1 MILQALYDYYQ
12 RKSASE
18 KGSIAPEGWVC
29 RGVDYAII
37 ISDEGL
43 FNNIEQRFTI
53 EKNKII
59 SNQVFLPAIGKQAM
73 KHTNSGKDANLLW
86 DNAGFVLGLGG
97 KGQIKVASF
106 IQTINEWFDVPSLND
121 RALSAV
127 RGFYNDFDNNR
138 SRVLAFIDSLGFSKD
153 FEKRDPIM
161 AFCLLGDRDYVHTR
175 EKVKSAYE
183 LKITNV
189 DPNAPRGNCLVTGK
203 ANTPIVLNETV
214 IKNVW
219 GGQSSGTNII
229 SFNKR
234 SFESYGKSEK
244 AGENAPVSIEASS
257 AYTSA
262 LNYLLSSAQR
272 MQVGDAST
280 IFWAD
285 REDPLEDN
293 FTALWGVADTNKD
306 DPDRNANAVNAL
318 YKAVEEHGRKPA
330 LGEETRFYI
339 LGLAAPA
346 KARLSVRF
354 WHTGTVRE
362 VGQRIVDHFDYLK
375 IDHSER
381 DREFLPL
388 WLLLES
394 IALLGKRENIP
405 PALASEVIRRIL
417 EGLPYPQNLLS
428 LAVQR
433 IRAEQSKKDKNTGKS
448 IPNITY
454 PRAAL
459 IKACINSQYNQRETV
474 NVSLD
479 PEEKNE
485 GYRLG
490 RLFAVLERIQEE
502 AHRDP
507 KTKQVTI
514 NSTIRDRYYS
524 AASAAPVTVFQTLLR
539 LKNHHLSKLDRPDQ
553 RRNFEIQL
561 GSILDGLPTKFKK
574 QLNLEDQ
581 GRFAIGYYH
590 QRQDFFKKREK
601 TTETE
606 NTQPEIETGAQGELL

>member
-29 RGVDYAII
+29 RGIDYVIV
-37 ISDEGL
+37 ISEDGTCK
-43 FNNIEQRFTI
+43 NIEQRFSI

-59 SNQVFLPAIGKQAM
+59 SKQEFLPAIGKQAM

-86 DNAGFVLGLGG
+86 DNAGFVLGIGG
-97 KGQIKVASF
+97 KGQVKVASF
-106 IQTINEWFDVPSLND
+106 IQAVDKWFDVNNLGDSG
-121 RALSAV
+121 LSAV
-127 RGFYNDFDNNR
+127 RNFYHNFDENKN
-138 SRVLAFIDSLGFSKD
+138 RVLAFIDSLGFSKD

-161 AFCLLGDRDYVHTR
+161 AFCLLGDGDYVHTR
-175 EKVKSAYE
+175 RNVKAAYE
-183 LKITNV
+183 LRITNI
-189 DPNAPRGNCLVTGK
+189 DPDVLRGNCLITGK
-203 ANTPIVLNETV
+203 ANTPIALNETV
-214 IKNVW
+214 IKGVW

-234 SFESYGKSEK
+234 SFESYGKTEK
-244 AGENAPVSIEASS
+244 AGENAPVSVEASS

-262 LNYLLSSAQR
+262 LNHLLNSGQR

-280 IFWAD
+280 VFWAE
-285 REDPLEDN
+285 REDRLEDD
-293 FTALWGVADTNKD
+293 FAAIWGVADSNKD
-306 DPDRNANAVNAL
+306 DPDRNANAVRAL
-318 YKAVEEHGRKPA
+318 YKAVKEYGRKPIS
-330 LGEETRFYI
+330 GEETRFYI

-354 WHTGTVRE
+354 WHTGTVHE

-375 IDHSER
+375 IDHGDR

-394 IALLGKRENIP
+394 ISLLGKRENIP
-405 PALASEVIRRIL
+405 PSLASEMIRRIL
-417 EGLPYPQNLLS
+417 EGLPYPQSLLS

-433 IRAEQSKKDKNTGKS
+433 IRAEQSKKDRNTGKS
-448 IPNITY
+448 VPNVTY

-459 IKACINSQYNQRETV
+459 IKACINSQRNQQETI

-539 LKNHHLSKLDRPDQ
+539 LKNHHLSKLERLDQ

-601 TTETE
+601 ATEIE
-606 NTQPEIETGAQGELL
+606 ITQPEIEPGTQGELL